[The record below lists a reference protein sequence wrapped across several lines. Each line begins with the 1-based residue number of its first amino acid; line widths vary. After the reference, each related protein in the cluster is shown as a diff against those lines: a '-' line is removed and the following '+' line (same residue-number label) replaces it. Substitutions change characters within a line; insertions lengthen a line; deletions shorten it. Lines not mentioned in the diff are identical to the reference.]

1 MIFEAFWLNNK
12 LAELLNISTQARA
25 LTAQKVTKKT
35 LLLNKI
41 AIYIPP
47 EIWSKWTKI
56 KCSNILRPLVTIC

>member
-47 EIWSKWTKI
+47 ENKMF
-56 KCSNILRPLVTIC
+56 